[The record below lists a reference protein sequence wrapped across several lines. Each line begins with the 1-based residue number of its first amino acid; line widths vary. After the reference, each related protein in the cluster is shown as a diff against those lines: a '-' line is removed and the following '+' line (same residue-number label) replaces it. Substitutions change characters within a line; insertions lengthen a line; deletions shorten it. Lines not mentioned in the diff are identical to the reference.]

1 MENNQNNFEK
11 NFKLAL
17 AETKKLLKTFSKNEL
32 IKVATNMALELHVLK
47 YSINDI
53 NFIKQK
59 LDELSNKNEGQV
71 NENNINT
78 TNNTNT

>member
-1 MENNQNNFEK
+1 MENDQKNFEI
-11 NFKLAL
+11 AL

-32 IKVATNMALELHVLK
+32 IRVATNMALELHVLK

-59 LDELSNKNEGQV
+59 LDELSNTNEGQV
-71 NENNINT
+71 NEDNINT
-78 TNNTNT
+78 TNSTNN